1 MAKFNT
7 EKIDLQ
13 KSSAGSALTS
23 HTSLQ
28 LVSNYRSASVMT
40 G

>member
-1 MAKFNT
+1 MAKFKT

-13 KSSAGSALTS
+13 KSSAGSALTC
-23 HTSLQ
+23 H
-28 LVSNYRSASVMT
+28 NYRSASVMT